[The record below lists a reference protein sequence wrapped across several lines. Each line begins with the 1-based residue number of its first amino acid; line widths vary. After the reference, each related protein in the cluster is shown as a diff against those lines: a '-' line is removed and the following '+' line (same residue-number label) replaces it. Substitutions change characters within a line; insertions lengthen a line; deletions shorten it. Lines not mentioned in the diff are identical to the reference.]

1 MVSWI
6 LSTFRPLRP
15 SELCSVSDLYLTEI
29 SYNRANPS
37 SKDSNTHLS
46 FFEIL
51 RYFGGMLV
59 VVNDEVRFSHEAIR
73 PWLESS
79 KSGWY
84 QPKPEHDRHSD
95 ILKACLAH
103 LTYEADLRGDW
114 VMRLP
119 YATEYWV
126 SHCQPK
132 GDAATLAADF
142 FNDEPRLQRWV
153 DAYMALPNLF
163 SKPMDA
169 SRIPLALAAHFGLD
183 DILQSLLAKTQGDVE
198 AQGQALIEAA
208 RKDQKSCLQILITS
222 RSCNLNFNDTY
233 VQAAMQ
239 AACSCGHDD
248 LFKIL
253 LDAVLALTPQ
263 GHTESRQEE
272 AFGETLR
279 EKSPKGDEEVTVG
292 VEKQLKAA
300 EPGAKDS
307 PNEQRPD
314 DAPDRGDPGS
324 STSQEPMHWL
334 ISPLKRAS
342 YLGLADIV
350 SKLLFLGADPNGTE
364 EKDLGKRS
372 ALHLAVRN
380 PNLETAKLLIDA
392 GANLNAVTNPECFT
406 PLHLATMGGAQVV
419 QLLLGKGSS
428 ITAQSRFGL
437 TPLLSASA
445 WGCAPAIEALLQH
458 RNLAE
463 HVPHDTREQP
473 LAMAAR
479 GGFYR
484 SVETLLQYRADPNQ
498 PDSSGE
504 TALQYAVRAGE
515 IDICR
520 LLLQHGADPNFTAD
534 EKHSTP
540 LITAVDK
547 QFKDLVQLLV
557 ENGAAIETR
566 ETRSTLWERT
576 PLLVATCRED
586 PGIVEFLIS
595 KGANLEAVDKDGW
608 SAIFASALYGRTE
621 SVRILARAGVD
632 VNSYSAETTE
642 TPLHVAIKFPE
653 TVRVLL
659 QHGANVNL
667 PSLENDEFRTPFDRA
682 VRGNHVETV
691 KIMLEEAQ
699 NAPDLTLPS
708 TKKALQNAVTWDY
721 QEVVALVLEAG
732 ADVNLVDENGWSLV
746 ALAVQHKS
754 PALMRSILE
763 YRPKINTRGPDEN
776 TPLHLIVTETPLET
790 VRLLVHA
797 GAQLTATNKYSL
809 TPIINVLTIGHE
821 EAARYLIT
829 KSPVFA
835 LLKAPPVK
843 DALAPLQAACYSGN
857 LNLVQLLIEKG
868 CDVNSHCGGILA
880 TPLMAVASR
889 NTDVQDTERIK
900 VMEYLLDRGA
910 DPTIPAGQVAY
921 PISSA
926 CWTCSPDIV
935 QILLDR
941 KVSTNVSDS
950 FGRRPIHF
958 TCYNSLAV
966 LDLLGVQDEDF
977 TVEDSTGR
985 LPLHYA
991 VLSGQMALVKEVLL
1005 RSERVGIDV
1014 NVVDKNNWT
1023 PLMWAARASRLFDRT
1038 QHEVAQDEDV
1048 ISFLLEK
1055 GADKN
1060 MLGNGFNR
1068 TWSALQIAQYHQVE
1082 KIAKLLGEGLAT
1094 HEASGPI
1101 LRGTYGEG
1109 RLCDCCFVEIWGL
1122 YSECVTCSN
1131 YHLCYKCY
1139 LAKSIFHSQH
1149 EFNDGGSESYSSQE
1163 VTEKA
1168 VSVKSESAKGGLS
1181 DEGETTNQFDDEI
1194 VDEENLVHTENTV

>member
-1 MVSWI
+1 
-6 LSTFRPLRP
+6 
-15 SELCSVSDLYLTEI
+15 
-29 SYNRANPS
+29 
-37 SKDSNTHLS
+37 
-46 FFEIL
+46 
-51 RYFGGMLV
+51 
-59 VVNDEVRFSHEAIR
+59 
-73 PWLESS
+73 
-79 KSGWY
+79 
-84 QPKPEHDRHSD
+84 
-95 ILKACLAH
+95 
-103 LTYEADLRGDW
+103 
-114 VMRLP
+114 
-119 YATEYWV
+119 
-126 SHCQPK
+126 
-132 GDAATLAADF
+132 
-142 FNDEPRLQRWV
+142 
-153 DAYMALPNLF
+153 
-163 SKPMDA
+163 
-169 SRIPLALAAHFGLD
+169 
-183 DILQSLLAKTQGDVE
+183 VE

-292 VEKQLKAA
+292 
-300 EPGAKDS
+300 
-307 PNEQRPD
+307 
-314 DAPDRGDPGS
+314 S

-350 SKLLFLGADPNGTE
+350 SKLL
-364 EKDLGKRS
+364 
-372 ALHLAVRN
+372 ALHLA
-380 PNLETAKLLIDA
+380 LLIDA

-504 TALQYAVRAGE
+504 TALQYAV
-515 IDICR
+515 
-520 LLLQHGADPNFTAD
+520 P
-534 EKHSTP
+534 
-540 LITAVDK
+540 
-547 QFKDLVQLLV
+547 
-557 ENGAAIETR
+557 
-566 ETRSTLWERT
+566 
-576 PLLVATCRED
+576 
-586 PGIVEFLIS
+586 
-595 KGANLEAVDKDGW
+595 
-608 SAIFASALYGRTE
+608 LYGRTE

-732 ADVNLVDENGWSLV
+732 ADVNLVDENGWSL
-746 ALAVQHKS
+746 
-754 PALMRSILE
+754 
-763 YRPKINTRGPDEN
+763 
-776 TPLHLIVTETPLET
+776 T

-829 KSPVFA
+829 KSP
-835 LLKAPPVK
+835 
-843 DALAPLQAACYSGN
+843 
-857 LNLVQLLIEKG
+857 G

-1023 PLMWAARASRLFDRT
+1023 PLMW
-1038 QHEVAQDEDV
+1038 
-1048 ISFLLEK
+1048 
-1055 GADKN
+1055 
-1060 MLGNGFNR
+1060 
-1068 TWSALQIAQYHQVE
+1068 
-1082 KIAKLLGEGLAT
+1082 
-1094 HEASGPI
+1094 
-1101 LRGTYGEG
+1101 
-1109 RLCDCCFVEIWGL
+1109 
-1122 YSECVTCSN
+1122 
-1131 YHLCYKCY
+1131 
-1139 LAKSIFHSQH
+1139 
-1149 EFNDGGSESYSSQE
+1149 
-1163 VTEKA
+1163 
-1168 VSVKSESAKGGLS
+1168 
-1181 DEGETTNQFDDEI
+1181 
-1194 VDEENLVHTENTV
+1194 